1 MHRRVIHTAAAIHF
15 KWHFDVLNQLVI
27 DTKIKVIHI
36 TAPVTGGRNDAIRP
50 TRISIVLLLIIQKVG
65 VEFPH
70 NVILIAEHEQA
81 RRCRVLLSVSTDSDS
96 AQFQQELLFL

>member
-1 MHRRVIHTAAAIHF
+1 MYRRIIHTAAAIHF
-15 KWHFDVLNQLVI
+15 ERHFDVLNQLVI
-27 DTKIKVIHI
+27 DTEIKVIHI
-36 TAPVTGGRNDAIRP
+36 PAPISGGRNDAIRP
-50 TRISIVLLLIIQKVG
+50 ARISIVLLLIIKEIG